1 MSVHERGDGGSR
13 PTDMLGRVLGPVG
26 PELSCDQCFELLD
39 RYVDRELAGADA
51 GADVPGMQAHLEGC
65 PACHEDYESL
75 RDFVAGTPAGLGEG
89 DAG

>member
-1 MSVHERGDGGSR
+1 MSAHDRGDGSSR
-13 PTDMLGRVLGPVG
+13 LTGMLGRVLGPVG
-26 PELSCDQCFELLD
+26 PELSCEECFEHLD

-51 GADVPGMQAHLEGC
+51 GAHVPGMQAHLEGC

-75 RDFVAGTPAGLGEG
+75 RDFVAGTPARLGDG